1 MAVKNK
7 NPKIQKH
14 IRDSLYQI
22 NRRTVFQILS
32 WDYVPKGHVM
42 TKEDSLKM
50 QAGKASK
57 VSGQEAPQD
66 SVDAAPVPEEE
77 RQQQKPAPANNK
89 PSAPGNNKPTA
100 PAPANPK
107 NSATKPKNN

>member
-14 IRDSLYQI
+14 LRDSLYQI

-50 QAGKASK
+50 QAGQASK

-66 SVDAAPVPEEE
+66 STDTAPVPAEEM
-77 RQQQKPAPANNK
+77 QQKAPANK
-89 PSAPGNNKPTA
+89 PATPQTP
-100 PAPANPK
+100 PANPK